1 MEEMN
6 DTENRVTVS
15 KLTDVMVSHFMENKE
30 MKMELERTGIRQRA
44 IVFFVIVV
52 SVVLILVAV
61 VVAAMSRLRLAKV
74 RKRLAE
80 ERLQQLTKELVKAHN
95 TLESYI
101 KSLVRRREE
110 SV

>member
-15 KLTDVMVSHFMENKE
+15 KLTEVMVSHFMENKE
-30 MKMELERTGIRQRA
+30 MKVELERTGIRQRA

-61 VVAAMSRLRLAKV
+61 VVAAMSRLRQ
-74 RKRLAE
+74 RLNLGE
-80 ERLQQLTKELVKAHN
+80 NE

>member
-30 MKMELERTGIRQRA
+30 MKVELERTGIRQLA

-61 VVAAMSRLRLAKV
+61 MVAAMSRLRLVKV

-80 ERLQQLTKELVKAHN
+80 E

>member
-1 MEEMN
+1 MN

-30 MKMELERTGIRQRA
+30 MKVELERTGIRQRA

-52 SVVLILVAV
+52 SVELILVAV

-80 ERLQQLTKELVKAHN
+80 ET
-95 TLESYI
+95 
-101 KSLVRRREE
+101 
-110 SV
+110 

>member
-80 ERLQQLTKELVKAHN
+80 E
-95 TLESYI
+95 TLESYT

>member
-80 ERLQQLTKELVKAHN
+80 ERLQQLTKELVKAHK

>member
-30 MKMELERTGIRQRA
+30 MKVELERTGIRQRA

-80 ERLQQLTKELVKAHN
+80 E
-95 TLESYI
+95 TLESCI

>member
-15 KLTDVMVSHFMENKE
+15 KLTDVMVIHFMENKE
-30 MKMELERTGIRQRA
+30 MKVELERTGIRQRA

-61 VVAAMSRLRLAKV
+61 VVAAMSRLRLANV
-74 RKRLAE
+74 RKHLAE
-80 ERLQQLTKELVKAHN
+80 E

>member
-30 MKMELERTGIRQRA
+30 MKVELERTGIRQLA

-74 RKRLAE
+74 RKRLA
-80 ERLQQLTKELVKAHN
+80 KE

-101 KSLVRRREE
+101 KSLVRRSEE

>member
-15 KLTDVMVSHFMENKE
+15 KLTEVMVSHFMENKE
-30 MKMELERTGIRQRA
+30 MKVELERTGIRQRA

-52 SVVLILVAV
+52 SVVFILVAV

-80 ERLQQLTKELVKAHN
+80 E

>member
-30 MKMELERTGIRQRA
+30 MKVELERTGIRQRA

-61 VVAAMSRLRLAKV
+61 MVAAMSRLGLAKV

-80 ERLQQLTKELVKAHN
+80 E

>member
-15 KLTDVMVSHFMENKE
+15 KLTEVMVSHFMENKE
-30 MKMELERTGIRQRA
+30 MKVELERTGIRQRA

-61 VVAAMSRLRLAKV
+61 EVAAMSRLRLAKV

-80 ERLQQLTKELVKAHN
+80 E